1 MNENGFLP
9 TENISLGKE
18 FSCTTFKKTLQNQKT
33 NSIKNKRQDHSYL
46 SLIKDPLWKSVC
58 TEMIETMG
66 SSSVQKIWNSTLG
79 SYCSEADAMDLCC
92 PTDETAQ
99 FVNQYSFLIL
109 GSLQRYFPAIKT
121 LKTKVECAQ
130 EISKL

>member
-1 MNENGFLP
+1 MSEDGFFSIEN
-9 TENISLGKE
+9 TSLGKE
-18 FSCTTFKKTLQNQKT
+18 FSRTTFTKTLQSQKN
-33 NSIKNKRQDHSYL
+33 NSIKDKCHDHTYL

-58 TEMIETMG
+58 IEMIDTMG
-66 SSSVQKIWNSTLG
+66 SSSVQKIWNSELG

-121 LKTKVECAQ
+121 LKTKVEYTNLEVRQ
-130 EISKL
+130 